1 MERTIFNYNLLYQ
14 INDDIN
20 LWMNRITGA
29 MDMIIAYVMSWFMFK
44 DKDANGRR
52 IECKENE
59 FLLFKEIGKWFGT
72 LLPSF
77 L

>member
-20 LWMNRITGA
+20 LGMNWITGA
-29 MDMIIAYVMSWFMFK
+29 MDTIIDYVMSWFMFK
-44 DKDANGRR
+44 DKDANGSC

-59 FLLFKEIGKWFGT
+59 FQ
-72 LLPSF
+72 
-77 L
+77 